1 MAQIIKRGVLVAF
14 DNASYTA
21 SVQIL
26 EATSTLL
33 SNVPIATHVDNSSA
47 LPGALCAVLFF
58 DAQNPADAVIIA
70 MYPNGS
76 TGLPAPPPGRV
87 SYIAPVLIFSSFA
100 IGSGSTS
107 TWTIVGI
114 ANNIPTNATGV
125 LCKAYFTSSTVGAY
139 ITVAPAGAGANSG
152 KYLTVGNLQVS
163 GQFLNG
169 AGLVPLDSLGRL
181 DIGANTGTCTTTL
194 YVYGY
199 TN

>member
-1 MAQIIKRGVLVAF
+1 MAQTIKRGVLIAF

-33 SNVPIATHVDNSSA
+33 SGVPIATHVDNSSA
-47 LPGALCAVLFF
+47 LSGALCAILFF

-76 TGLPAPPPGRV
+76 TGLPTPPPGRV
-87 SYIAPVLIFSSFA
+87 TYITPALIFSSFS

-107 TWTIVGI
+107 TWTVVGGST
-114 ANNIPTNATGV
+114 NIPTNATGV
-125 LCKAYFTSSTVGAY
+125 LCKAFFSSSTVGTFVT
-139 ITVAPAGAGANSG
+139 IAPTGAGANNG

-163 GQFLNG
+163 GQTING
-169 AGLVPLDSLGRL
+169 AGLVPIDSQGRL
-181 DIGANTGTCTTTL
+181 DITANVGTCTVTL